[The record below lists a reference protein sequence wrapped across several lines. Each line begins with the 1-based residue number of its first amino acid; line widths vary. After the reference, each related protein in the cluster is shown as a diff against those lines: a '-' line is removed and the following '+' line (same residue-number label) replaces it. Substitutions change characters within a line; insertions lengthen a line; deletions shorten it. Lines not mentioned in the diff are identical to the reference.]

1 MNTMKKL
8 LLIPIVALAMAACG
22 AGEGQSPRGDEAR
35 EEGVAAATRLVN
47 TDHSDT
53 LAMQEAI
60 LDARATASKYMIL
73 DDTVALKVFD
83 EAFHECLKEKDPKL
97 ANEIF

>member
-1 MNTMKKL
+1 MKKL
-8 LLIPIVALAMAACG
+8 LFILGIAVAMAACG
-22 AGEGQSPRGDEAR
+22 SGEGQSPRSDEAR
-35 EEGVAAATRLVN
+35 EEGLAAATRLVN

-83 EAFHECLKEKDPKL
+83 EAFHEYLKEKDPQL

>member
-1 MNTMKKL
+1 MKKL
-8 LLIPIVALAMAACG
+8 LLIPIIALAMAACG
-22 AGEGQSPRGDEAR
+22 SGEGQSPRSDEAR
-35 EEGVAAATRLVN
+35 KEGEAAALRLVN
-47 TDHSDT
+47 TNHSDT

-83 EAFHECLKEKDPKL
+83 EAFHECLKEKDPQL
-97 ANEIF
+97 DSEIF